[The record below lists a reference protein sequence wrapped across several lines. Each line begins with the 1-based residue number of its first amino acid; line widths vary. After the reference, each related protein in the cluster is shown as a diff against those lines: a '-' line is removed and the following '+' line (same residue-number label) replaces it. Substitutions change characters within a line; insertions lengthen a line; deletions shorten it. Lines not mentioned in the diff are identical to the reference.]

1 MVASMAAEPLEALFF
16 RMENDRKQVFHKRS
30 YTGLNKI
37 ERRAIRAWRYFELT
51 NKSELFDYAVSDA
64 GVPMTA
70 RALIPG
76 ESGKTDL
83 SGAAGVRKAESPIC
97 RQDGKEVRW

>member
-1 MVASMAAEPLEALFF
+1 MACKTIRPLSINIADEALLLKAG
-16 RMENDRKQVFHKRS
+16 RAVCISGAK
-30 YTGLNKI
+30 TGKG
-37 ERRAIRAWRYFELT
+37 
-51 NKSELFDYAVSDA
+51 ELFDYAGSDA

-70 RALIPG
+70 RAPIPG
-76 ESGKTDL
+76 EGGKTVL

>member
-1 MVASMAAEPLEALFF
+1 MARKTIRPLSINIADVALLLKASRAACISCA
-16 RMENDRKQVFHKRS
+16 K
-30 YTGLNKI
+30 TGKG
-37 ERRAIRAWRYFELT
+37 
-51 NKSELFDYAVSDA
+51 ELFDYAVSDA

-76 ESGKTDL
+76 ESGKTVL

>member
-1 MVASMAAEPLEALFF
+1 MAAELLEVLFF

-37 ERRAIRAWRYFELT
+37 ERRSIRAWRHFELT

-64 GVPMTA
+64 GVPTAA
-70 RALIPG
+70 RAPIPG
-76 ESGKTDL
+76 ESGKTVL
-83 SGAAGVRKAESPIC
+83 
-97 RQDGKEVRW
+97 